1 MQKTEFRGEYV
12 KAPLPPQRC
21 MTVVAYSN
29 PIALGVFKIPFCL
42 WFLLK
47 QTFSLSTFC
56 LVIPETMKHVRVSF
70 SHCHLGVFFMRV
82 SLAG

>member
-29 PIALGVFKIPFCL
+29 PIALGVFKYPFAYGF
-42 WFLLK
+42 FLN
-47 QTFSLSTFC
+47 
-56 LVIPETMKHVRVSF
+56 KHFLFRLFVW
-70 SHCHLGVFFMRV
+70 
-82 SLAG
+82 